1 DSMIQLAQIV
11 DQESRAVRK
20 IMENQLEEP
29 KRQAYDKIARA
40 KFAVEGTS
48 AYPDATFTLRL
59 AFGTVKGYEEAGQH
73 IPFETVFAGL
83 YDRAKEHNSK
93 YPFDVPQRWLDR
105 KDKLNRSEEHTSEL
119 QSQSNLV
126 C

>member
-1 DSMIQLAQIV
+1 MRPSRKRGMKAARRPLPCFHGLHDPVGRKIV

-59 AFGTVKGYEEAGQH
+59 AFGTVKGYEEDGKK
-73 IPFETVFAGL
+73 IPL
-83 YDRAKEHNSK
+83 RNDLHR
-93 YPFDVPQRWLDR
+93 PL
-105 KDKLNRSEEHTSEL
+105 
-119 QSQSNLV
+119 
-126 C
+126 